1 MIITLSQLLK
11 NLSVPFLIKFT
22 LVTLLLLSDLA
33 MADDK
38 KPTQPPQTKSEAA
51 QQAQQKVNG
60 RVLKVEQNQTTYRVK
75 VLQKSGRVVSV
86 DVDKKSGKVTKEKKD

>member
-1 MIITLSQLLK
+1 MITL
-11 NLSVPFLIKFT
+11 I
-22 LVTLLLLSDLA
+22 LLSSWA
-33 MADDK
+33 VADDK
-38 KPTQPPQTKSEAA
+38 KKTQAPQTKSEAA

-86 DVDKKSGKVTKEKKD
+86 DVDKKSGKVSKDKKD

>member
-1 MIITLSQLLK
+1 LSQLLK
-11 NLSVPFLIKFT
+11 NIFVKFFITVGLIAL
-22 LVTLLLLSDLA
+22 LVVSNLA
-33 MADDK
+33 VAEDK
-38 KPTQPPQTKSEAA
+38 KQNQAPQTKSEAA